1 MIDNIPASNH
11 HLSPPVGSDRG
22 VQIAERLLHVIA
34 TLSHQMERENADLA
48 AGLPASIASDVER
61 KVELADAF
69 TKLWNELHDTAA
81 NSPSISSETS
91 ERLIRAAL
99 RLRDI
104 TDENLSRL
112 NAAVNAS
119 RCRVEAVLAAARAE
133 GRRHATYSANGEI
146 PLEARLAA
154 FDRDYHA

>member
-1 MIDNIPASNH
+1 MIDNISASNR
-11 HLSPPVGSDRG
+11 HLSPPVDSDRSI
-22 VQIAERLLHVIA
+22 QIAERLLHVIA

-61 KVELADAF
+61 KAELADTF
-69 TKLWNELHDTAA
+69 TELWSQLHDTAA
-81 NSPSISSETS
+81 DSPSISSEMS

-99 RLRDI
+99 RLREI

-119 RCRVEAVLAAARAE
+119 RCRVEAVLAAVRAA
-133 GRRHATYSANGEI
+133 GRQHATYGANGEI